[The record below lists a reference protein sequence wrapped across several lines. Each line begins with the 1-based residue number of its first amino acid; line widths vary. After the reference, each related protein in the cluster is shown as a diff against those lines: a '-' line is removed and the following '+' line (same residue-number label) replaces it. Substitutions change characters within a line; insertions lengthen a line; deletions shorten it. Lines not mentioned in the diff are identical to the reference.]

1 MEQLFYVIL
10 VESDDFLKYK
20 LLHILLRWVT
30 EMLSSMVQGLRSPV
44 NSKLLEKSV
53 CKDYNNVCGLA

>member
-10 VESDDFLKYK
+10 VESDDLFKYK

-30 EMLSSMVQGLRSPV
+30 VVEYGAGSAFTGQ
-44 NSKLLEKSV
+44 LET
-53 CKDYNNVCGLA
+53 A